1 MLARVILSI
10 LIIMFL
16 MPVAWAAVTVTI
28 APEQTVNGPMLTLGA
43 IAEVSGEDEAKVKAL
58 RSLPLGTAPKPGSRL
73 VLTREL
79 LGARM
84 LATGTD
90 LSGITWNVP
99 DNIIIIASFQIVPG
113 IKIADAASEAL
124 IKRLNVAEDKREL
137 ELIGFSSDLNAPVG
151 DIRLSAELPYGI
163 RKSGPTIVN
172 VTVSSDGRV
181 YEKISL
187 RYNVK
192 VYEDIIIAAKPI
204 APHEPLTTDNLT
216 YQRTDVTRITGSY
229 FTDISRLNGL
239 NAKRAIATGALI
251 SDISLEKPILVKR
264 GSNVTITAR
273 SGDMAITAFGEA
285 LQDGTEGQV
294 IRVQNTN
301 SKRIVAAK
309 VVGEGLVQITTIK

>member
-1 MLARVILSI
+1 
-10 LIIMFL
+10 
-16 MPVAWAAVTVTI
+16 MPAAWAAVSVTI
-28 APEQTVNGPMLTLGA
+28 APEQTVNGPGLTLGA
-43 IAEVSGEDEAKVKAL
+43 IAEIAGEDETKVKAL
-58 RSLPLGTAPKPGSRL
+58 RSLPLGAAPKPGSRL

-84 LATGTD
+84 AAAGTD

-99 DNIIIIASFQIVPG
+99 DSIIITAIFQVVPG
-113 IKIADAASEAL
+113 TKIANAASEAL
-124 IKRLNVAEDKREL
+124 IKRLDVAEDKREL
-137 ELIGFSSDLNAPVG
+137 ELIGFSSDLNAPIG
-151 DIRLSAELPYGI
+151 DIRLTAELPYGI

-172 VTVSSDGRV
+172 VTISSGGQV

-204 APHEPLTTDNLT
+204 APHEPLTADNLA
-216 YQRTDVTRITGSY
+216 YQRTDVARITGSY
-229 FTDISRLNGL
+229 FTDISKLSGL

-273 SGDMAITAFGEA
+273 SGDMAITASGEA
-285 LQDGTEGQV
+285 LQDGTEGQI

-301 SKRIVAAK
+301 SKRIITAK
-309 VVGEGLVQITTIK
+309 IVGEGLVQITTIK